1 MPDWDPTAW
10 ERVSEEEA
18 ELDTELAAIEAAE
31 LRKELLYE
39 ELDDVCE

>member
-18 ELDTELAAIEAAE
+18 ELDTELAAIEEVE